1 MKIML
6 VFHYS
11 DHFADPLCQDIPEQW
26 SGASAKEIE
35 KYVYDYTYYIMNFL
49 GENGI
54 TPEWVQVGNE
64 MCIRDRGNIEQ
75 ERGTHLYHTKQG
87 ELP

>member
-1 MKIML
+1 ML

-35 KYVYDYTYYIMNFL
+35 KYVYDYTYYIMNFW
-49 GENGI
+49 EKM
-54 TPEWVQVGNE
+54 E
-64 MCIRDRGNIEQ
+64 
-75 ERGTHLYHTKQG
+75 
-87 ELP
+87 